1 MPFFKTLYLKAYY
14 FLYYALF
21 CLLCCILPLNWGYLF
36 IDVKT
41 YITMNRKTVFI
52 TGAATGIGMVT
63 AQKLD
68 QMGWYVFA
76 GVLPGQNTDALTRQ
90 VSERLTV
97 VPVDITDETTVKQA
111 AAIVQQ
117 LVGHEGLS
125 ALINNAGVANIG
137 SGVLEGVAMDEVR
150 RLFEINVF
158 GTLRVTQAFL
168 PLLHQYGK
176 ARIVNMSS
184 GAVRVP
190 VPGAGIYMMT
200 KSAIEA
206 FTKTLRMELAPFGIT
221 ATAIEPGAV
230 RTPMTHNAE
239 QNLQKDWEKMSAAI
253 RQKYEQVLQ
262 PANKS
267 LVKQIKAA
275 NPPEA
280 IAGVIIHAL
289 TVANPKP
296 RYVAGKEVRFLPLAQ
311 RLLSE
316 TAFEN
321 VLLKQFGLK
330 RQ

>member
-1 MPFFKTLYLKAYY
+1 MS
-14 FLYYALF
+14 
-21 CLLCCILPLNWGYLF
+21 
-36 IDVKT
+36 
-41 YITMNRKTVFI
+41 MNRKTVFI

-68 QMGWYVFA
+68 QMGWHVFA

-111 AAIVQQ
+111 VAIVQQ
-117 LVGHEGLS
+117 LVGQEGLS

-137 SGVLEGVAMDEVR
+137 SGVLEGVSMDEVR

-168 PLLHQYGK
+168 PLLHQYGNK

-230 RTPMTHNAE
+230 RTPMTDNAE
-239 QNLQKDWEKMSAAI
+239 QNLKKDWEKMSAAI
-253 RQKYEQVLQ
+253 RQKYEQALQ

-275 NPPEA
+275 NPPAA
-280 IAGVIIHAL
+280 IAEVIIHAL

>member
-1 MPFFKTLYLKAYY
+1 MLVLLYFAGK
-14 FLYYALF
+14 FGALF
-21 CLLCCILPLNWGYLF
+21 IVAKIC
-36 IDVKT
+36 
-41 YITMNRKTVFI
+41 ITMNRKTVFI

-90 VSERLTV
+90 VSERLIV

-111 AAIVQQ
+111 VAIVQQ
-117 LVGHEGLS
+117 LVGAEGLS

-168 PLLHQYGK
+168 PLLHQYGNK

-206 FTKTLRMELAPFGIT
+206 FTKTLRMELAPFGMT

-230 RTPMTHNAE
+230 RTPMTDNAE

-253 RQKYEQVLQ
+253 RQKYEQALQ

-275 NPPEA
+275 NPPAA
-280 IAGVIIHAL
+280 IAEVIIHAL

-296 RYVAGKEVRFLPLAQ
+296 R
-311 RLLSE
+311 
-316 TAFEN
+316 
-321 VLLKQFGLK
+321 
-330 RQ
+330 

>member
-1 MPFFKTLYLKAYY
+1 ME
-14 FLYYALF
+14 
-21 CLLCCILPLNWGYLF
+21 
-36 IDVKT
+36 
-41 YITMNRKTVFI
+41 RKTVFI

-68 QMGWYVFA
+68 EMGWYVFA
-76 GVLPGQNTDALTRQ
+76 GVLPNQNTDELTRK

-97 VPVDITDETTVKQA
+97 INIDITNDELVKQA
-111 AAIVQQ
+111 VAIVQQ
-117 LVGHEGLS
+117 IVGNDGLS

-137 SGVLEGVAMDEVR
+137 SGVLEGVPMDEAKK
-150 RLFEINVF
+150 LFDINVF

-168 PLLHQYGK
+168 PLLHQFGK

-206 FTKTLRMELAPFGIT
+206 FTKTLRMELAPFGIE

-230 RTPMTHNAE
+230 RTPMTDNAE
-239 QNLQKDWEKMSAAI
+239 ENLRKDWDKMAPAI
-253 RQKYEQVLQ
+253 RQRYEQVLK

-275 NPPEA
+275 NPPEL
-280 IAGVIIHAL
+280 IADGIIHAL
-289 TVANPKP
+289 TTPNPKP
-296 RYVAGKEVRFLPLAQ
+296 RYMVGKEVKYLPLAQ
-311 RLLSE
+311 KLMSE
-316 TAFEN
+316 SAFEKI
-321 VLLKQFGLK
+321 LLKQFGLK
-330 RQ
+330 RK